1 MFFLRLLSRLPF
13 GVLYLLSDFFFF
25 VSFYVVR
32 YRRKLVRRNLKN
44 SFPEK
49 SAKEI
54 DAIEREFYRNL
65 CDYGV
70 EMMKLLTMDKEELRK
85 RMTFEG
91 MDRLQEFAK
100 NKQSILFLASHQF
113 NWEWLLVSASITFP
127 FEIDF
132 VYQPVGSDLFE
143 KFSLQSRTRFGAY
156 AIKRQDVAREFVKR
170 KNIVRG
176 VATVA
181 DQYPGYKHDK
191 KYQSDFLNQETVFFL
206 GTNNMALMS
215 QYPALYYSVKK
226 VKRGHYVGIPHVVG
240 APPYDKSGYT
250 VIENYIRETEAAIR
264 QDPALWL
271 WSHNRWKKRHLERG
285 EVIVTANG

>member
-1 MFFLRLLSRLPF
+1 
-13 GVLYLLSDFFFF
+13 
-25 VSFYVVR
+25 
-32 YRRKLVRRNLKN
+32 
-44 SFPEK
+44 
-49 SAKEI
+49 
-54 DAIEREFYRNL
+54 
-65 CDYGV
+65 
-70 EMMKLLTMDKEELRK
+70 MKLLTMDKEELRK

-143 KFSLQSRTRFGAY
+143 KFSLLSRTRFGAY

-170 KNIVRG
+170 KSIVRG

-191 KYQSDFLNQETVFFL
+191 KYQSHFLNQETVFFL

-240 APPYDKSGYT
+240 TPPYDKNGYT
-250 VIENYIRETEAAIR
+250 VIENYVRETEEAIR